1 MKRYIELKVG
11 KPMKNYKLNVILGIA
26 SGVIFILLIIF
37 TNGWMDLIHQMK
49 NIQIQWI
56 IVAFG
61 AMVSYWAFEAKTL
74 QTIIFLIKKDFK
86 FRQAFKVTM
95 VGQYFNSITP
105 FASGGQPMQLYALT
119 KQDLGAGSA
128 GSVLMIKFIIYQSVL
143 TIYSLV
149 LIFWKASFFK
159 TRMSNLF
166 YLIGIGF
173 VVNASI
179 IIFLIIFSKYRKLT
193 HKLIITFSKILYKLR
208 LVKDISKLEMHIN
221 DNLDQFHDNMEIVKH
236 SGVLMFKAVF
246 YTICQ
251 LTIIFSIPYFIYL
264 SFGMSGASIESMIAG
279 TAFVMMLT
287 AFIPLPG
294 AVGGA
299 EGAFFMF
306 FSLFFAA
313 NNIMAAILLWRLI
326 TFYSCII
333 FGFYAFMKE

>member
-1 MKRYIELKVG
+1 
-11 KPMKNYKLNVILGIA
+11 MKNYKFNVILGIA
-26 SGVIFILLIIF
+26 SGVIFVLLIVF

-49 NIQIQWI
+49 NLQIEWI
-56 IVAFG
+56 IVAAI
-61 AMVSYWAFEAKTL
+61 AMVLYWIFEAKTL
-74 QTIIFLIKKDFK
+74 QSIVLLMKKDYKFK
-86 FRQAFKVTM
+86 KAFKVTM

-105 FASGGQPMQLYALT
+105 FASGGQPMQLYSLT
-119 KQDLGAGSA
+119 KQELGAGSA
-128 GSVLMIKFIIYQSVL
+128 GSALMIKFIIYQSVL
-143 TIYSLV
+143 TIYSLI
-149 LIFWKASFFK
+149 LIFWKANFFK
-159 TRMSNLF
+159 TKMSNLF
-166 YLIGIGF
+166 YLIAIGF
-173 VVNASI
+173 TVNASV

-193 HKLIITFSKILYKLR
+193 HKLITTFSNILKKFR

-221 DNLDQFHDNMEIVKH
+221 ENLDQFHDNMEIVKH
-236 SGVLMFKAVF
+236 SKTMMAKAVI
-246 YTICQ
+246 YTIFQ
-251 LTIIFSIPYFIYL
+251 LTIIFTIPYFIYL

-333 FGFYAFMKE
+333 FGFYAFMKD

>member
-1 MKRYIELKVG
+1 
-11 KPMKNYKLNVILGIA
+11 MKNYKFNFILGIA
-26 SGVIFILLIIF
+26 SGVIFILLIVF

-49 NIQIQWI
+49 NLQIEWI
-56 IVAFG
+56 IVAAI
-61 AMVSYWAFEAKTL
+61 AMVLYWIFEAKTL
-74 QTIIFLIKKDFK
+74 QSIVLLMKKDYKFK
-86 FRQAFKVTM
+86 KAFQVTM

-105 FASGGQPMQLYALT
+105 FASGGQPMQLYSLT
-119 KQDLGAGSA
+119 KQELGAGSA
-128 GSVLMIKFIIYQSVL
+128 GSALMIKFIIYQSVL
-143 TIYSLV
+143 TVYSLV
-149 LIFWKASFFK
+149 LIFWKSSFFK
-159 TRMSNLF
+159 TKMSNLF
-166 YLIGIGF
+166 YLIAIGF
-173 VVNASI
+173 TVNASV

-193 HKLIITFSKILYKLR
+193 HKLITTFSKILEKLR

-236 SGVLMFKAVF
+236 SKAMMAKAVI
-246 YTICQ
+246 YTILQ
-251 LTIIFSIPYFIYL
+251 LTIIFIIPYFIYL
-264 SFGMSGASIESMIAG
+264 SFGMRGASIESMIAG

-333 FGFYAFMKE
+333 FGFYAFMKN

>member
-1 MKRYIELKVG
+1 
-11 KPMKNYKLNVILGIA
+11 MKNYKVNVILGIA
-26 SGVIFILLIIF
+26 SGAIFVLLIVL

-49 NIQIQWI
+49 NLQIQWI
-56 IVAFG
+56 IVAGFS
-61 AMVSYWAFEAKTL
+61 MVLYWAFEAKTL
-74 QTIIFLIKKDFK
+74 QSILFLIKKDYKFK
-86 FRQAFKVTM
+86 EAFKVTM

-105 FASGGQPMQLYALT
+105 FASGGQPMQLYSLV
-119 KQDLGAGSA
+119 KQNIGAGSA

-143 TIYSLV
+143 TVYSLF

-159 TRMSNLF
+159 SKMSNLF
-166 YLIGIGF
+166 YLIAIGF
-173 VVNASI
+173 TVNASV

-193 HKLIITFSKILYKLR
+193 HKLITILSKILKKFKV
-208 LVKDISKLEMHIN
+208 VKDISKIEIRIN
-221 DNLDQFHDNMEIVKH
+221 NNLDQFHDNFEIVKN
-236 SGVLMFKAVF
+236 SSAQMLKAIIYTVF
-246 YTICQ
+246 Q
-251 LTIIFSIPYFIYL
+251 LSIIFSIPYFIYL
-264 SFGMSGASIESMIAG
+264 SFGMRGASIESMIAG

-333 FGFYAFMKE
+333 FGFYAFMKK

>member
-1 MKRYIELKVG
+1 MKRYIAQKDG
-11 KPMKNYKLNVILGIA
+11 KLMKNYKFNIILGIA
-26 SGVIFILLIIF
+26 SGVIFVFLIIL

-49 NIQIQWI
+49 NLQVQWI
-56 IVAFG
+56 IAG
-61 AMVSYWAFEAKTL
+61 AMAMALYWISEAKAL
-74 QTIIFLIKKDFK
+74 QSVVFLIKKDYKFK
-86 FRQAFKVTM
+86 QAFKVTM
-95 VGQYFNSITP
+95 IGQYFNSITP
-105 FASGGQPMQLYALT
+105 FASGGQPMQLYTLT
-119 KQDLGAGSA
+119 KQELGAGSS
-128 GSVLMIKFIIYQSVL
+128 GSVLMIKFIIYQTVL
-143 TIYSLV
+143 TIYSLI

-159 TRMSNLF
+159 SKMSNLF
-166 YLIGIGF
+166 YLIAIGF
-173 VVNASI
+173 AVNASVI
-179 IIFLIIFSKYRKLT
+179 MFLIIFSKYRKLT
-193 HKLIITFSKILYKLR
+193 HKLITTLSKISEKLR
-208 LVKDISKLEMHIN
+208 LVKNISKLEMHIN

-236 SGVLMFKAVF
+236 SSALMFKTVI

-264 SFGMSGASIESMIAG
+264 SFGMRGASIDNMIAG

>member
-1 MKRYIELKVG
+1 
-11 KPMKNYKLNVILGIA
+11 MKNYKFNFILGIA
-26 SGVIFILLIIF
+26 SGVIFILLIVF

-49 NIQIQWI
+49 NLRIEWI
-56 IVAFG
+56 IVAAI
-61 AMVSYWAFEAKTL
+61 AMVLYWIFEAKTL
-74 QTIIFLIKKDFK
+74 QSIVRLMKKDYKFK
-86 FRQAFKVTM
+86 KAFQVTM

-105 FASGGQPMQLYALT
+105 FASGGQPMQLYSLT
-119 KQDLGAGSA
+119 KQELGAGSA
-128 GSVLMIKFIIYQSVL
+128 GSALMIKFIIYQSVL
-143 TIYSLV
+143 TVYSLV
-149 LIFWKASFFK
+149 LIFWKSSFFK
-159 TRMSNLF
+159 TKMSNLF
-166 YLIGIGF
+166 YLIAIGF
-173 VVNASI
+173 TVNASV

-193 HKLIITFSKILYKLR
+193 HKLITTFSKILEKLR
-208 LVKDISKLEMHIN
+208 LVKDISKLEMQIN

-236 SGVLMFKAVF
+236 SKAMMAKAVI
-246 YTICQ
+246 YTILQ
-251 LTIIFSIPYFIYL
+251 LTIIFIIPYFIYL
-264 SFGMSGASIESMIAG
+264 SFGMRGASVESMIAG

-333 FGFYAFMKE
+333 FGFYAFMKN